1 MVIIFYVGLLCIP
14 ISVTTMKS
22 KMKQNQSCVYFLET
36 AVNICWL
43 LCLDIEEVDNDSN
56 TIVLE

>member
-1 MVIIFYVGLLCIP
+1 MVIIFYVGLLFIP

-22 KMKQNQSCVYFLET
+22 KMKQNQSCIYFLEI

-43 LCLDIEEVDNDSN
+43 LCLDIAEVDNDSN
-56 TIVLE
+56 TVILE